1 MFSQPTV
8 LLIMGVTGSGKSL
21 IGEKLAQKLNF
32 DFIDADQYHTQ
43 LNKAKMSQG
52 IPLTDEDRIPWLND
66 LANMIKVRTKK
77 GKNVIIA
84 CSALKNAYRKLLLD
98 AFEQSY
104 ILYLQGGYDLIANR
118 LANRKHEFMN
128 SSLLPS
134 QFQILEEPEQAIYLN
149 AELSPD
155 QIVKTI
161 CTELKHLKH
170 M

>member
-1 MFSQPTV
+1 
-8 LLIMGVTGSGKSL
+8 MGVTGSGKSL
-21 IGEKLAQKLNF
+21 IGEKLAKKLNF

-134 QFQILEEPEQAIYLN
+134 QFQILEEPGYSILC
-149 AELSPD
+149 
-155 QIVKTI
+155 I
-161 CTELKHLKH
+161 
-170 M
+170 